1 MGAKPT
7 GWSLN
12 LFRYFPAL
20 GLLFLSGCFI
30 NRDLTLAPQFQGIAG
45 HSFVLKEDV
54 LAYYF
59 TREPKRT
66 KLAPF
71 GPGNSDLPSRSEMK
85 PTPFRYENLIVEEIV
100 PKGTVFAVT
109 NVTNDVSFEISMI
122 VYKVNIESSRNKN
135 IQGKTV
141 EIQDLLAER
150 GDESTSPVFK
160 QDFVEVYSPPS
171 R

>member
-1 MGAKPT
+1 MGTKPT

-20 GLLFLSGCFI
+20 SLLFLSGCFI

-45 HSFVLKEDV
+45 SSFVLKEDV

-100 PKGTVFAVT
+100 PKGTVFSVT
-109 NVTNDVSFEISMI
+109 NVTNDVSFEISML
-122 VYKVNIESSRNKN
+122 VYKVKIEKSQNP
-135 IQGKTV
+135 ILLGKSF
-141 EIQDLLAER
+141 EIRDLLSVK
-150 GDESTSPVFK
+150 GDESTGPVFN
-160 QDFVEVYSPPS
+160 QEFVETYNPLAH
-171 R
+171 